1 MGNRFNLAVA
11 LALVAFASVAPAVA
25 QQPPTQPRPQVPAT
39 PATANVPVSKMAVI
53 YSEAFQDSNNGIARF
68 NTTLNKLNGE
78 FQKVQDDLNQT
89 SQRLKGLQEEINKLQ
104 QGGATTPAQIQ
115 AKIDTLDQQKRDY
128 QRRGEDAKAQYQRR
142 YQELFMPLQ
151 DDVSQA
157 LDAYAKDRGITMI
170 IDGTQIPILYVADSM
185 DITRT
190 FISYYNLKN
199 PATAQ
204 ATPPK

>member
-1 MGNRFNLAVA
+1 MGNRINLAVA
-11 LALVAFASVAPAVA
+11 LALVALASVAPAVA

-78 FQKVQDDLNQT
+78 FQKMQDDLNQT
-89 SQRLKGLQEEINKLQ
+89 SQRLKGLQEEIN
-104 QGGATTPAQIQ
+104 
-115 AKIDTLDQQKRDY
+115 
-128 QRRGEDAKAQYQRR
+128 
-142 YQELFMPLQ
+142 
-151 DDVSQA
+151 
-157 LDAYAKDRGITMI
+157 
-170 IDGTQIPILYVADSM
+170 
-185 DITRT
+185 
-190 FISYYNLKN
+190 N